1 MAGQPLHKTP
11 LSKYLALV
19 LRHRR
24 PGRATRRESSPAM
37 LIQRQM
43 HHPLPGIVRYL
54 TKKEIQMLIAS
65 LMNDANTS
73 NGHST
78 LYDKL
83 STLEKVCTCRENITA
98 DNDYLDSLSEGYD
111 TKVDA
116 LVDSMGVTD
125 KKVSTTYRRKDMDL
139 L

>member
-1 MAGQPLHKTP
+1 M
-11 LSKYLALV
+11 LV
-19 LRHRR
+19 D
-24 PGRATRRESSPAM
+24 
-37 LIQRQM
+37 
-43 HHPLPGIVRYL
+43 L
-54 TKKEIQMLIAS
+54 TKKEIKMLIAS
-65 LMNDANTS
+65 LMNDATTS

-83 STLEKVCTCRENITA
+83 STLEKVCTCRENITSD
-98 DNDYLDSLSEGYD
+98 DNYLDSLSEGYD

-125 KKVSTTYRRKDMDL
+125 KQVSTTHTRKDLDL

>member
-1 MAGQPLHKTP
+1 M
-11 LSKYLALV
+11 LV
-19 LRHRR
+19 D
-24 PGRATRRESSPAM
+24 
-37 LIQRQM
+37 
-43 HHPLPGIVRYL
+43 L

-83 STLEKVCTCRENITA
+83 SNLEKICTCRENITS
-98 DNDYLDSLSEGYD
+98 DDDYLDSLSEGYD

-125 KKVSTTYRRKDMDL
+125 KQVSTTHTRKDLDL

>member
-1 MAGQPLHKTP
+1 M
-11 LSKYLALV
+11 LV
-19 LRHRR
+19 D
-24 PGRATRRESSPAM
+24 
-37 LIQRQM
+37 
-43 HHPLPGIVRYL
+43 L

-83 STLEKVCTCRENITA
+83 SNLEKVCTCRENITS
-98 DNDYLDSLSEGYD
+98 DDDYLDSLSEGYD

-125 KKVSTTYRRKDMDL
+125 KEVSTIHTRKDLDL

>member
-1 MAGQPLHKTP
+1 M
-11 LSKYLALV
+11 LV
-19 LRHRR
+19 D
-24 PGRATRRESSPAM
+24 
-37 LIQRQM
+37 
-43 HHPLPGIVRYL
+43 L

-83 STLEKVCTCRENITA
+83 SNLEKVCTCKES
-98 DNDYLDSLSEGYD
+98 DNYLDSLSEGYD

-125 KKVSTTYRRKDMDL
+125 QDVSTTHRRKDLDL

>member
-1 MAGQPLHKTP
+1 M
-11 LSKYLALV
+11 LV
-19 LRHRR
+19 D
-24 PGRATRRESSPAM
+24 
-37 LIQRQM
+37 
-43 HHPLPGIVRYL
+43 L
-54 TKKEIQMLIAS
+54 TKKEIQMLLAS
-65 LMNDANTS
+65 MMNDANTS

-83 STLEKVCTCRENITA
+83 SNLEKVCTCKES
-98 DNDYLDSLSEGYD
+98 DNYLDSLSEGYD

-125 KKVSTTYRRKDMDL
+125 KQVSTTHTRKDLDL

>member
-1 MAGQPLHKTP
+1 M
-11 LSKYLALV
+11 LV
-19 LRHRR
+19 D
-24 PGRATRRESSPAM
+24 
-37 LIQRQM
+37 
-43 HHPLPGIVRYL
+43 L

-83 STLEKVCTCRENITA
+83 SNLEKVCTCKES
-98 DNDYLDSLSEGYD
+98 DDYLDSLSEGYD

-125 KKVSTTYRRKDMDL
+125 KQVSTTHTRKDLDL

>member
-1 MAGQPLHKTP
+1 M
-11 LSKYLALV
+11 LV
-19 LRHRR
+19 D
-24 PGRATRRESSPAM
+24 
-37 LIQRQM
+37 
-43 HHPLPGIVRYL
+43 L

-83 STLEKVCTCRENITA
+83 SNLEKVCTCRENITA
-98 DNDYLDSLSEGYD
+98 DDNYLDSLSEGYD

-125 KKVSTTYRRKDMDL
+125 KQVSTTHTRKDLDL

>member
-1 MAGQPLHKTP
+1 M
-11 LSKYLALV
+11 LV
-19 LRHRR
+19 D
-24 PGRATRRESSPAM
+24 
-37 LIQRQM
+37 
-43 HHPLPGIVRYL
+43 L
-54 TKKEIQMLIAS
+54 TKKEIQMLLAS
-65 LMNDANTS
+65 MMNDANTS

-83 STLEKVCTCRENITA
+83 SNLEKVCTCRENITSD
-98 DNDYLDSLSEGYD
+98 DNYLDSLSEGYD

-125 KKVSTTYRRKDMDL
+125 KEVSTIHTRKDLDL

>member
-1 MAGQPLHKTP
+1 M
-11 LSKYLALV
+11 LV
-19 LRHRR
+19 D
-24 PGRATRRESSPAM
+24 
-37 LIQRQM
+37 
-43 HHPLPGIVRYL
+43 L

-83 STLEKVCTCRENITA
+83 SNLEKVCTCKENITA
-98 DNDYLDSLSEGYD
+98 DDDYLDSLSEGKDLSDDCIALPSEPYSS
-111 TKVDA
+111 KVDA

-125 KKVSTTYRRKDMDL
+125 KEVSNTHRRKDMDL
-139 L
+139 R

>member
-1 MAGQPLHKTP
+1 M
-11 LSKYLALV
+11 LV
-19 LRHRR
+19 D
-24 PGRATRRESSPAM
+24 
-37 LIQRQM
+37 
-43 HHPLPGIVRYL
+43 L

-83 STLEKVCTCRENITA
+83 SNLEKVCTCRENITS
-98 DNDYLDSLSEGYD
+98 DDDYLDSLSEGYD

-125 KKVSTTYRRKDMDL
+125 KQVSTTHTRKDLDL

>member
-1 MAGQPLHKTP
+1 M
-11 LSKYLALV
+11 LV
-19 LRHRR
+19 D
-24 PGRATRRESSPAM
+24 
-37 LIQRQM
+37 
-43 HHPLPGIVRYL
+43 L

-83 STLEKVCTCRENITA
+83 SNLEKVCTCRENITS
-98 DNDYLDSLSEGYD
+98 DDDYLDSLSEGYD

-125 KKVSTTYRRKDMDL
+125 KQVSTIHTRKDLDL

>member
-1 MAGQPLHKTP
+1 M
-11 LSKYLALV
+11 LV
-19 LRHRR
+19 D
-24 PGRATRRESSPAM
+24 
-37 LIQRQM
+37 
-43 HHPLPGIVRYL
+43 L

-98 DNDYLDSLSEGYD
+98 DNDTIIFDPWR
-111 TKVDA
+111 
-116 LVDSMGVTD
+116 
-125 KKVSTTYRRKDMDL
+125 TYPKADNVVYFGK
-139 L
+139 

>member
-1 MAGQPLHKTP
+1 
-11 LSKYLALV
+11 
-19 LRHRR
+19 
-24 PGRATRRESSPAM
+24 
-37 LIQRQM
+37 
-43 HHPLPGIVRYL
+43 
-54 TKKEIQMLIAS
+54 MLIAS

-83 STLEKVCTCRENITA
+83 SNLEKVCTCRENITA
-98 DNDYLDSLSEGYD
+98 DDNYLDSLSEGYD

-125 KKVSTTYRRKDMDL
+125 KQVSTTHTRKDLDL

>member
-1 MAGQPLHKTP
+1 M
-11 LSKYLALV
+11 LV
-19 LRHRR
+19 D
-24 PGRATRRESSPAM
+24 
-37 LIQRQM
+37 
-43 HHPLPGIVRYL
+43 L

-83 STLEKVCTCRENITA
+83 SNLEKVCTCRENITS
-98 DNDYLDSLSEGYD
+98 DDDYLDSLSEGYD

-125 KKVSTTYRRKDMDL
+125 KEVSTTHRRKDLDL

>member
-1 MAGQPLHKTP
+1 M
-11 LSKYLALV
+11 LV
-19 LRHRR
+19 D
-24 PGRATRRESSPAM
+24 
-37 LIQRQM
+37 
-43 HHPLPGIVRYL
+43 L
-54 TKKEIQMLIAS
+54 TKKEIQMLLAS
-65 LMNDANTS
+65 MMNDANTS

-83 STLEKVCTCRENITA
+83 SNLEKVCTCRENITSD
-98 DNDYLDSLSEGYD
+98 DNYLDSLSEGYD

-125 KKVSTTYRRKDMDL
+125 KQVSTIHTRKDLDL

>member
-1 MAGQPLHKTP
+1 M
-11 LSKYLALV
+11 LV
-19 LRHRR
+19 D
-24 PGRATRRESSPAM
+24 
-37 LIQRQM
+37 
-43 HHPLPGIVRYL
+43 L

-83 STLEKVCTCRENITA
+83 SNLEKVCTCRENITS
-98 DNDYLDSLSEGYD
+98 DDDYLDSLSEGYD

-125 KKVSTTYRRKDMDL
+125 KKVSTTHTRKDMDL

>member
-1 MAGQPLHKTP
+1 M
-11 LSKYLALV
+11 LV
-19 LRHRR
+19 D
-24 PGRATRRESSPAM
+24 
-37 LIQRQM
+37 
-43 HHPLPGIVRYL
+43 L

-83 STLEKVCTCRENITA
+83 SNLEKVCTCKES
-98 DNDYLDSLSEGYD
+98 DDYLDSLSEGYD

-125 KKVSTTYRRKDMDL
+125 QKDAL
-139 L
+139 

>member
-1 MAGQPLHKTP
+1 M
-11 LSKYLALV
+11 LV
-19 LRHRR
+19 D
-24 PGRATRRESSPAM
+24 
-37 LIQRQM
+37 
-43 HHPLPGIVRYL
+43 L

-83 STLEKVCTCRENITA
+83 SNLEKVCTCRENITS
-98 DNDYLDSLSEGYD
+98 DDDYLDSLSEGKDLSDECIALASEPYSN
-111 TKVDA
+111 KVDA

-125 KKVSTTYRRKDMDL
+125 KQVSTTHTRKDLDL

>member
-1 MAGQPLHKTP
+1 M
-11 LSKYLALV
+11 LV
-19 LRHRR
+19 D
-24 PGRATRRESSPAM
+24 
-37 LIQRQM
+37 
-43 HHPLPGIVRYL
+43 L

-83 STLEKVCTCRENITA
+83 STLEKVCTCRESIVA
-98 DNDYLDSLSEGYD
+98 DDYLDSLSEGYD

-125 KKVSTTYRRKDMDL
+125 TKVSNPHRRKDMDL